1 MENFDASMDET
12 VMGATAKAPK
22 KKQAKSNTPTTD
34 INLAALAM
42 RVAAKWADYPQL
54 ELIGLTQADFATD
67 ATAFNTLVQQRVV
80 EMNTRPNTTK
90 SVKELEADIAKG
102 MKAIRGYLFEIYED
116 QKVATSH
123 YTDFGL
129 EKKGAAWKLP
139 TDQQRLISALA
150 TIKTS
155 IAAYNLGAKKFGT
168 TFWTKLETD
177 YTAAVAAGIANDGA
191 SSATVSNKEILK
203 ASIINNLTAIRYL
216 IRANYMQTYNG
227 VLRDF
232 GFQKEKA

>member
-1 MENFDASMDET
+1 METNLVPTDET

-34 INLAALAM
+34 INLAALAV

-54 ELIGLTQADFATD
+54 ELVSLTQADFAAD
-67 ATAFNTLVQQRVV
+67 ATQFNTLVQQRVV
-80 EMNTRPNTTK
+80 EMNTRPNTTL
-90 SVKELEADIAKG
+90 SVKELEASIAKG
-102 MKAIRGYLFEIYED
+102 MTAVRGYLFEVYED
-116 QKVATSH
+116 QKAAATH
-123 YTDFGL
+123 YADFGL
-129 EKKGAAWKLP
+129 EKKGSAWKLP

-155 IAAYNLGAKKFGT
+155 IVSYNFGSKKFGT

-177 YTAAVAAGIANDGA
+177 YTQAVANSITNDGA
-191 SSATVSNKEILK
+191 ASTTVSSKEILK
-203 ASIINNLTAIRYL
+203 ARIITNLTALRYL